1 MVGVMMVVLPRLH
14 LVRATGAVNRLE
26 KLLHHLSPPWWQ
38 AADAVLVGE
47 LMVIRVCTQLFS
59 LICNSFF
66 RQFLIFF
73 FFFTKM
79 LPLQQRHFILDNNL
93 LLFVI
98 TETRRKDSERV
109 NYTLNYQIRSSATEV
124 SAETKSARIQLL
136 VQFVSL
142 SGWLQHNVLS
152 AREQGCMNSWMVA

>member
-1 MVGVMMVVLPRLH
+1 
-14 LVRATGAVNRLE
+14 
-26 KLLHHLSPPWWQ
+26 
-38 AADAVLVGE
+38 
-47 LMVIRVCTQLFS
+47 
-59 LICNSFF
+59 
-66 RQFLIFF
+66 
-73 FFFTKM
+73 M